1 MTLDAALHT
10 WANAATVLVIAGAI
24 VYASLARYM
33 D

>member
-1 MTLDAALHT
+1 MNLDAALHT

-24 VYASLARYM
+24 AYASLARYM